1 MTETKREIFN
11 QYAKQVSEA
20 YGVFEDTLFTDI
32 TEHESNDLK
41 ADVTDARHMVMHLCK
56 QRSMT
61 TQFIHSMFIERG
73 FKLDYTSVMYGIKS
87 AKKKMGKDIDFASA
101 VKEIA

>member
-32 TEHESNDLK
+32 TEHESNDLIL
-41 ADVTDARHMVMHLCK
+41 ACAI
-56 QRSMT
+56 
-61 TQFIHSMFIERG
+61 F
-73 FKLDYTSVMYGIKS
+73 
-87 AKKKMGKDIDFASA
+87 
-101 VKEIA
+101 